1 MLPWF
6 RRPILKGRTI
16 MKAVLLAAGVLG
28 LAAIFGGFEPTP
40 ASGQPVTSDDV
51 RLVSEQMSEG
61 TSGTM
66 CVCHNAR
73 RFHPPNGRRSDRVGL
88 TTVDRA
94 DPTR

>member
-1 MLPWF
+1 
-6 RRPILKGRTI
+6 
-16 MKAVLLAAGVLG
+16 
-28 LAAIFGGFEPTP
+28 
-40 ASGQPVTSDDV
+40 V

-73 RFHPPNGRRSDRVGL
+73 RFHPPNGRRSDRFGL

>member
-1 MLPWF
+1 
-6 RRPILKGRTI
+6 
-16 MKAVLLAAGVLG
+16 MKAVLFAAGVLG
-28 LAAIFGGFEPTP
+28 LAVTFGLFEPSS
-40 ASGQPVTSDDV
+40 ASGQPVTSDGV

-73 RFHPPNGRRSDRVGL
+73 RFHPPNGRRADRFGL

-94 DPTR
+94 GLTR